1 MGKQQYLLSEF
12 KGLDASA
19 KSPNSPMWLQGARA
33 DVDDSVLV
41 PENDDVVTSH
51 SDSIDSLFDPYNCYI
66 QRKKIYVDG
75 LERELAITDRG
86 NVTIDGEIIG
96 TIDPNN
102 LSVDVIGRQAIMSHG
117 GYARFLRVGYPGKG
131 FIPFSNDE
139 IVMENDYVTS
149 GTSSFTSVK
158 DVIPLS
164 DTSAI
169 ALIRGRAQLTK
180 FSLSGSDATQE
191 DSYTIAPSEIIAIT
205 HDVDASGAPE
215 YVYCAYYDE
224 SQIRIKRFTIGVDFG
239 AEVNVSDGSVILQDT
254 ENYFASGYVLKGIA
268 KTATKIFI
276 SLYKPSGDTSEI
288 LGPKAGGIAE
298 DEDILFAFT
307 DTNIDWDDSTI
318 ITTTNNILARS
329 MLPWNPY
336 REASF
341 NFRIR
346 NGEFAP
352 GTINNGNPGTMYIPH
367 ETNIGEGVDSS
378 SPFYLK
384 SFRLHYMLEE
394 VYRNPDWENPWIMP
408 SPGGCGVVG
417 YIRPIGDLVV
427 LSYANDCVGY
437 FVYADSSAKAIKSH
451 APTKE
456 GFKPAQPNRYRS
468 NGAGYAKITEST
480 DGKRHCVGGTTIPND
495 DTTGEDPI
503 SAERKIALYCWN
515 GVYKGDAVYT
525 YQVSDDWEVSIDRFF
540 DDVNTRV
547 GYESGTHSRFL
558 ILSDTALVDGLEPT
572 GLNWAPVMTGGS
584 IIDSI
589 ISTTDNPPAL
599 MSMYLSGNNQ
609 TSIFA
614 SDWEDKGIQEANS
627 HSQAPEGEGT
637 SSFCKAYSLSSRITF
652 RDAQSLVDIE
662 PIDGWTNIYDLTAIS
677 QPSGSSSYAYKQAGL
692 SPEADITGSGY
703 DAGTTVRM
711 KIAFVFDGV
720 SVSPLSDSYVE
731 ITNVAPFDIKYTLS
745 FDLSAL
751 RGISKRIT
759 SINVY
764 SAIYSAGE
772 ALELYRLVKSFPLTN
787 ENFFLNESGLHE
799 TGYQYDTNARLAS
812 FNADSGYSET
822 VDTVSLARR
831 LQCACQN
838 YLFVGNVDV
847 RSRHFSGVNTSNLVV
862 RSRPFQPSVFN
873 YQEDFVVLAFTP
885 TALVAHNN
893 RIYAFGSDCYSII
906 NPDTLGVEHTSY
918 SCGASNKNHV
928 TVCDFGV
935 FVFYAKNVYHI
946 DGQRITPIGEPI
958 RSTNNSVEAM
968 NFTVN
973 ESLVAVWPKSLNSVD
988 GTDLFIEYLPSKQE
1002 IVVVFRSSSISIGMF
1017 AYCIPRNKWSF
1028 YWIKPPVS
1036 GRAAVTIDMI
1046 HIISVYRYE
1055 ESVYVV
1061 YRDNA
1066 TNQTKYTVNIF
1077 NADTKRVAVAMW
1089 DVKTGNDRQVTSLYN
1104 GTVTKDG
1111 NAVSCALYGRLTKTN
1126 GSKATGQLNVNK
1138 ASITDCTQLTAILV
1152 TTNPVDRIGIT
1163 HRTKVTK

>member
-51 SDSIDSLFDPYNCYI
+51 SDILSSLLNPYSCYI

-75 LERELAITDRG
+75 VERELAITDRG
-86 NVTIDGEIIG
+86 SVMIDDEVIG
-96 TIDPNN
+96 TVDPDN

-139 IVMENDYVTS
+139 IVMENDYIDS
-149 GTSSFTSVK
+149 RNSSFTNVK

-169 ALIRGRAQLTK
+169 ALIRGRIQLTR
-180 FSLSGSDATQE
+180 FSLYEGGTAMQK
-191 DSYTIAPSEIIAIT
+191 DSHTIASSEIIAIT
-205 HDVDASGAPE
+205 HDVNASGEPE
-215 YVYCAYYDE
+215 YVYCAYYDGG
-224 SQIRIKRFTIGVDFG
+224 QIRIKRFTVAEDFDDE
-239 AEVNVSDGSVILQDT
+239 ANVSAGSVLIQDT
-254 ENYFASGYVLKGIA
+254 ENYFASGYVLKSIA

-276 SLYKPSGDTSEI
+276 SFYKPSGDTAEM
-288 LGPKAGGIAE
+288 LGPDNGGEIAE
-298 DEDILFAFT
+298 DEDLLFAFT
-307 DTNIDWDDSTI
+307 DTGIDWAESTI
-318 ITTTNNILARS
+318 ITTTDNTLARS

-336 REASF
+336 RKVRF
-341 NFRIR
+341 NFKIS
-346 NGEFAP
+346 NGIVVHDFASEP
-352 GTINNGNPGTMYIPH
+352 MYIPH
-367 ETNIGEGVDSS
+367 ETNIGEGVGPSHPD
-378 SPFYLK
+378 YLK
-384 SFRLHYMLEE
+384 SFRLPYMLSE
-394 VYRNPDWENPWIMP
+394 VYTNPSSSDPWVMP
-408 SPGGCGVVG
+408 SPGACGIEG
-417 YIRPIGDLVV
+417 HIRPIGDLVV

-437 FVYADSSAKAIKSH
+437 FVYAFGHAIKSH
-451 APTKE
+451 PPNKE
-456 GFKPAQPNRYRS
+456 GFQLGETNGYRE
-468 NGAGYAKITEST
+468 NGAGYARITVSGGKLYCT
-480 DGKRHCVGGTTIPND
+480 SSSMPPWYDG
-495 DTTGEDPI
+495 TGEDPI
-503 SAERKIALYCWN
+503 MVSRKIALYCWN

-525 YQVSDDWEVSIDRFF
+525 YRVSDDWEVSIDRFF
-540 DDVNTRV
+540 DDVNTRQ
-547 GYESGTHSRFL
+547 GYLNNPHSRFL
-558 ILSDTALVDGLEPT
+558 ILSETTLVDGLEPT
-572 GLNWAPVMTGGS
+572 GLNWAPVMTGTT
-584 IIDSI
+584 IDSI

-599 MSMYLSGNNQ
+599 MSMYLTGDSW
-609 TSIFA
+609 TDALFA
-614 SDWEDKGIQEANS
+614 QGWETRGIMEAGI
-627 HSQAPEGEGT
+627 HSQAPEVEGT
-637 SSFCKAYSLSSRITF
+637 SSFCKAYSLSKRITF
-652 RDAQSLVDIE
+652 RDSQSLVDIE
-662 PIDGWTNIYDLTAIS
+662 PIDGWTYISDLTGIS
-677 QPSGSSSYAYKQAGL
+677 QSGGGSSYVYTQAGL
-692 SPEADITGSGY
+692 SAEVHTPGSGY
-703 DAGTTVRM
+703 EAGTTVRM
-711 KIAFVFDGV
+711 KIAFVYDGV

-731 ITNVAPFDIKYTLS
+731 ITYDNAAFDIKYWLS
-745 FDLSAL
+745 FDLSEL

-764 SAIYSAGE
+764 SAIYSGEE

-787 ENFFLNESGLHE
+787 DNFFLNESGLHE

-838 YLFVGNVDV
+838 YLFVGDVDIS
-847 RSRHFSGVNTSNLVV
+847 SRNFSGVNTSNLVV
-862 RSRPFQPSVFN
+862 RSLPFQPSAFN

-893 RIYAFGSDCYSII
+893 RIYAFGSDCYSVI

-918 SCGASNKNHV
+918 SCGAANKNHV

-935 FVFYAKNVYHI
+935 FVFYADNVYHI
-946 DGQRITPIGEPI
+946 DGQRISPIGEPI
-958 RSTNNSVEAM
+958 RSTNNSVEAT

-973 ESLVAVWPKSLNSVD
+973 GSLVAVYPKSLSSVD

-1002 IVVVFRSSSISIGMF
+1002 IVVVFRSSSLSIGMF

-1036 GRAAVTIDMI
+1036 SRAAVAIDMI

-1055 ESVYVV
+1055 KSVYVV

-1077 NADTKRVAVAMW
+1077 NAATKRVAVAMW

-1111 NAVSCALYGRLTKTN
+1111 NVVSCALYGRLTKTN
-1126 GSKATGQLNVNK
+1126 GSKATDQLNVNRVSK
-1138 ASITDCTQLTAILV
+1138 TDCTQLTAILV

>member
-51 SDSIDSLFDPYNCYI
+51 SSSLSSSSDPYNCYI

-75 LERELAITDRG
+75 VERELAITDRG
-86 NVTIDGEIIG
+86 SVMIDDEVIG
-96 TIDPNN
+96 TIDPGN

-139 IVMENDYVTS
+139 IVMENDYINS
-149 GTSSFTSVK
+149 RSSSFTSVK

-164 DTSAI
+164 NISAI
-169 ALIRGRAQLTK
+169 ALIRGRIQLTK
-180 FSLSGSDATQE
+180 FSLSGDEATQE
-191 DSYTIAPSEIIAIT
+191 DSYTIASSEIIAIT
-205 HDVDASGAPE
+205 HNVNTSGNPE
-215 YVYCAYYDE
+215 YIYCAYYDDG
-224 SQIRIKRFTIGVDFG
+224 QIRIKRFTVSDDVDFG
-239 AEVNVSDGSVILQDT
+239 DEDNVSKGTVVLQDT
-254 ENYFASGYVLKGIA
+254 ENYFARGYVLKGIA

-276 SLYKPSGDTSEI
+276 SFYKPSGDTAEM
-288 LGPKAGGIAE
+288 LGPDRGEIAE

-307 DTNIDWDDSTI
+307 DTNIDWRYGGI
-318 ITTTNNILARS
+318 ITTTSNILARS

-346 NGEFAP
+346 DGELVP
-352 GTINNGNPGTMYIPH
+352 GTINNGNPDTMYIPH
-367 ETNIGEGVDSS
+367 ETNIGEGVESNHHD
-378 SPFYLK
+378 FLK

-394 VYRNPDWENPWIMP
+394 VYRDVDDSHTPVMP
-408 SPGGCGVVG
+408 SPGACGVVG

-437 FVYADSSAKAIKSH
+437 FVYTSVSAKAIKSH
-451 APTKE
+451 TPGKE
-456 GFKPAQPNRYRS
+456 GFHLSQTDGYRS
-468 NGAGYAKITEST
+468 NGAGYAKITVG
-480 DGKRHCVGGTTIPND
+480 DGKRHCIGGTRLPPDD
-495 DTTGEDPI
+495 DTGEPPI
-503 SAERKIALYCWN
+503 MMQRKIALYCWN
-515 GVYKGDAVYT
+515 GVYKGDAVYK
-525 YQVSDDWEVSIDRFF
+525 YRVSNDWDVSIDRFF
-540 DDVNTRV
+540 DDANTRI
-547 GYESGTHSRFL
+547 GYESRTHARFL
-558 ILSDTALVDGLEPT
+558 ILSETTMVDGLEPT
-572 GLNWAPVMTGGS
+572 GLNWAPVKIGS
-584 IIDSI
+584 RIYSV

-599 MSMYLSGNNQ
+599 MSMYLPGDDQ

-614 SDWEDKGIQEANS
+614 DGWEDKGIQEANL
-627 HSQAPEGEGT
+627 HSQAPVVEGT
-637 SSFCKAYSLSSRITF
+637 SSFCKAYSLSNRITF
-652 RDAQSLVDIE
+652 RDAKSRVDIE
-662 PIDGWTNIYDLTAIS
+662 DIDGWASIYDLTAIS
-677 QPSGSSSYAYKQAGL
+677 QSGGDSYVYTQAGL
-692 SPEADITGSGY
+692 SAEADTSGSGY
-703 DAGTTVRM
+703 DGETTVRM

-731 ITNVAPFDIKYTLS
+731 ITNVAPFDIEYTLS
-745 FDLSAL
+745 FDLSSL

-764 SAIYSAGE
+764 SAIYSSGE

-787 ENFFLNESGLHE
+787 ENFFLNDSGVYE
-799 TGYQYDTNARLAS
+799 TGHQYDTNARLAS
-812 FNADSGYSET
+812 FNTDSGYSET

-838 YLFVGNVDV
+838 YLFVGDVDI

-862 RSRPFQPSVFN
+862 RSLPFQPSVFN

-918 SCGASNKNHV
+918 SCGAANKNHV

-968 NFTVN
+968 
-973 ESLVAVWPKSLNSVD
+973 SLQFNGSVVAVYPKSLSSVND
-988 GTDLFIEYLPSKQE
+988 TNLFIEYLPSKQE

-1036 GRAAVTIDMI
+1036 SRAAVAVDMI

-1055 ESVYVV
+1055 KSVYVV

-1089 DVKTGNDRQVTSLYN
+1089 DIKTGNDRQVTTLYN

-1111 NAVSCALYGRLTKTN
+1111 NAVSCALYGWLTKTN
-1126 GSKATGQLNVNK
+1126 EQKYMERLNLDK
-1138 ASITDCTQLTAILV
+1138 ASKTNCTQLTAILV

>member
-51 SDSIDSLFDPYNCYI
+51 SDLGYLSDRYNCYI

-75 LERELAITDRG
+75 VERELAITDRG
-86 NVTIDGEIIG
+86 GVMIDGEVIG
-96 TIDPNN
+96 TIDPGN

-139 IVMENDYVTS
+139 IVMENDYINS
-149 GTSSFTSVK
+149 RSSSFTSVK

-169 ALIRGRAQLTK
+169 ALIRGRTQLTK
-180 FSLSGSDATQE
+180 FSLGIDNAVQE
-191 DSYTIAPSEIIAIT
+191 DSYTIASSEIIAIT
-205 HDVDASGAPE
+205 HNVDASGNPE
-215 YVYCAYYDE
+215 YIYCAYYDND
-224 SQIRIKRFTIGVDFG
+224 QIRIKRFKVAEDFD
-239 AEVNVSDGSVILQDT
+239 AEANVSAGIVVLQDT
-254 ENYFASGYVLKGIA
+254 ENYFASGYVLKSIA
-268 KTATKIFI
+268 KTANKIFI
-276 SLYKPSGDTSEI
+276 SLYKPSGDTAES
-288 LGPKAGGIAE
+288 LGPNAGEIAE
-298 DEDILFAFT
+298 DEDLLFAFT
-307 DTNIDWDDSTI
+307 DTNINWAEGAI
-318 ITTTNNILARS
+318 ITTTDNTLARS

-341 NFRIR
+341 NFTILS
-346 NGEFAP
+346 GDILD
-352 GTINNGNPGTMYIPH
+352 GTFNVPMYIPH
-367 ETNIGEGVDSS
+367 ETNISVESGHPD
-378 SPFYLK
+378 YTK
-384 SFRLHYMLEE
+384 SFRLRYMLSE
-394 VYRNPDWENPWIMP
+394 VYTNPSSSISMVMP

-417 YIRPIGDLVV
+417 RIRPIGDLVV

-437 FVYADSSAKAIKSH
+437 FVYADGSAEAIKSH
-451 APTKE
+451 IPSKE
-456 GFKPAQPNRYRS
+456 GFQLSNANGYRS
-468 NGAGYAKITEST
+468 NGAGHAVISANGWWRY
-480 DGKRHCVGGTTIPND
+480 CVSGAVAPLSD
-495 DTTGEDPI
+495 ETGEDPI
-503 SAERKIALYCWN
+503 PATRKIALYCWN

-525 YQVSDDWEVSIDRFF
+525 YRVSDDWEVSIDRFF
-540 DDVNTRV
+540 DDANTRV
-547 GYESGTHSRFL
+547 GYTGGTHSRFL

-572 GLNWAPVMTGGS
+572 GLNWAPVMTETT
-584 IIDSI
+584 IDSI

-599 MSMYLSGNNQ
+599 MSMYLPGDDP
-609 TSIFA
+609 TSIFDF
-614 SDWEDKGIQEANS
+614 DWEDKGIQEANS
-627 HSQAPEGEGT
+627 HSQAPGVEGT
-637 SSFCKAYSLSSRITF
+637 SSFCKAYSLSRRITF
-652 RDAQSLVDIE
+652 RDAKSRVDIE
-662 PIDGWTNIYDLTAIS
+662 DIDGWIDINDLTTIS
-677 QPSGSSSYAYKQAGL
+677 QSGGNSYVYKQAGL
-692 SPEADITGSGY
+692 SAKAYTLGSGY
-703 DAGTTVRM
+703 EAGAVVRM

-731 ITNVAPFDIKYTLS
+731 ITDEAAFDIRYKLS
-745 FDLSAL
+745 FDLSSL

-759 SINVY
+759 SVNVY
-764 SAIYSAGE
+764 SAMYSNGE

-787 ENFFLNESGLHE
+787 ENFFLNQNGLHE
-799 TGYQYDTNARLAS
+799 TGDQHDTNTRLAS

-838 YLFVGNVDV
+838 YLFVGDVDIH
-847 RSRHFSGVNTSNLVV
+847 SRNFSGVNTSNLVV
-862 RSRPFQPSVFN
+862 RSLPFQPSVFN

-893 RIYAFGSDCYSII
+893 RIYAFGSDCYSVI

-918 SCGASNKNHV
+918 SCGAANKNHV

-935 FVFYAKNVYHI
+935 FVFYAKNVYQI
-946 DGQRITPIGEPI
+946 DGQRITPIGDPI
-958 RSTNNSVEAM
+958 RSTNNSVEAT
-968 NFTVN
+968 NFTIN
-973 ESLVAVWPKSLNSVD
+973 ESLVAAHPKSLSSVD
-988 GTDLFIEYLPSKQE
+988 GKDLFIEYLPSKQE

-1017 AYCIPRNKWSF
+1017 AYCMPRNKWSF
-1028 YWIKPPVS
+1028 YWVKPPVS
-1036 GRAAVTIDMI
+1036 SRAAVTIDMI

-1055 ESVYVV
+1055 KSVYVV

-1111 NAVSCALYGRLTKTN
+1111 DVVLCSLYGRLTKTN
-1126 GSKATGQLNVNK
+1126 GSKAMEQLNVNK
-1138 ASITDCTQLTAILV
+1138 AAKTDCTQLTAILV

>member
-51 SDSIDSLFDPYNCYI
+51 SDSLGNCYI

-75 LERELAITDRG
+75 VERELAITDRG
-86 NVTIDGEIIG
+86 SVMIDDEVIG
-96 TIDPNN
+96 TIDPGN
-102 LSVDVIGRQAIMSHG
+102 LAVDVIGRQAIMSHG

-139 IVMENDYVTS
+139 IVMENDYINS
-149 GTSSFTSVK
+149 STSSFTSVK

-169 ALIRGRAQLTK
+169 ALIRGRTQLTK
-180 FSLSGSDATQE
+180 FSLSEGVATQE
-191 DSYTIAPSEIIAIT
+191 DSYAITSSEIIAIT
-205 HDVDASGAPE
+205 HDVDASGDIK
-215 YVYCAYYDE
+215 YIYCAYYDDG
-224 SQIRIKRFTIGVDFG
+224 QIRIKRFTVAEDFD
-239 AEVNVSDGSVILQDT
+239 AEANVSAGTVVLQDA
-254 ENYFASGYVLKGIA
+254 ENYFARGYVLKDIA
-268 KTATKIFI
+268 KTENKIFI
-276 SLYKPSGDTSEI
+276 SFYKPSGDTAEI
-288 LGPKAGGIAE
+288 LGPERGEIAE
-298 DEDILFAFT
+298 DQDLLFAFT
-307 DTNIDWDDSTI
+307 DTNINWEASTI
-318 ITTTNNILARS
+318 ITTTITTTDNTLARS

-341 NFRIR
+341 NFRIL
-346 NGEFAP
+346 NGVIAP

-367 ETNIGEGVDSS
+367 ETNIGEGVEENHPD
-378 SPFYLK
+378 FLK
-384 SFRLHYMLEE
+384 SFRLHDMLKAYTSPISSSDPP
-394 VYRNPDWENPWIMP
+394 VMP
-408 SPGGCGVVG
+408 SPGACGVVG

-437 FVYADSSAKAIKSH
+437 FVYADGSAKAIKSR
-451 APTKE
+451 AQSEE
-456 GFKPAQPNRYRS
+456 GFQLGTTNGYRS
-468 NGAGYAKITEST
+468 NGAGYAKITVSSG
-480 DGKRHCVGGTTIPND
+480 GKRHCIGGTALPPDD
-495 DTTGEDPI
+495 DTGKDPI
-503 SAERKIALYCWN
+503 MMQRKIALYCWN

-525 YQVSDDWEVSIDRFF
+525 YRVSNDWDVSIDRFF
-540 DDVNTRV
+540 DDANTRI
-547 GYESGTHSRFL
+547 GYESRTHARFL
-558 ILSDTALVDGLEPT
+558 ILSETALANGVEPT
-572 GLNWAPVMTGGS
+572 GLNWAPVMHGGT
-584 IIDSI
+584 IDSI

-599 MSMYLSGNNQ
+599 MSMYLNSGGSTDVLFVPYCWQNR
-609 TSIFA
+609 
-614 SDWEDKGIQEANS
+614 GIMEAGL
-627 HSQAPEGEGT
+627 HSKEPVVEGT

-652 RDAQSLVDIE
+652 RDAKSIIDIE
-662 PIDGWTNIYDLTAIS
+662 PINGWTYINDLTGVS
-677 QPSGSSSYAYKQAGL
+677 QSSGSSSYVYTQAGL
-692 SPEADITGSGY
+692 NAEAYTDGSGY
-703 DAGTTVRM
+703 DAGAVVRM

-731 ITNVAPFDIKYTLS
+731 ITDDNAAFDIKYTLS
-745 FDLSAL
+745 FDLSDL

-764 SAIYSAGE
+764 SAIYSGGE

-787 ENFFLNESGLHE
+787 ENFFLNDSGVYE
-799 TGYQYDTNARLAS
+799 TGHQYDTNARLAS
-812 FNADSGYSET
+812 FNTDSGYSET

-838 YLFVGNVDV
+838 YLFVGDVDIH
-847 RSRHFSGVNTSNLVV
+847 SRNFSGVNTSNLVV
-862 RSRPFQPSVFN
+862 RSLPFQPSVFN

-918 SCGASNKNHV
+918 SCGAANKNHV

-958 RSTNNSVEAM
+958 RSINNSVEAT

-973 ESLVAVWPKSLNSVD
+973 KSLVAAHPKSLSSVY
-988 GTDLFIEYLPSKQE
+988 GTYLFIEYLPSKQE
-1002 IVVVFRSSSISIGMF
+1002 IVVVFRSGLTSIGMF

-1028 YWIKPPVS
+1028 YWVKPPVKPPIS
-1036 GRAAVTIDMI
+1036 IGRIRIM
-1046 HIISVYRYE
+1046 SVYRYE

-1066 TNQTKYTVNIF
+1066 TNQRYTVNIF

-1089 DVKTGNDRQVTSLYN
+1089 DIKTGNDRQVTTLYN

-1111 NAVSCALYGRLTKTN
+1111 NAVSCALYGWLTKTN
-1126 GSKATGQLNVNK
+1126 EQKYMERLNLDK
-1138 ASITDCTQLTAILV
+1138 ASKTNCTQLTAILV

>member
-1 MGKQQYLLSEF
+1 MLSEF

-19 KSPNSPMWLQGARA
+19 KSPNSPMWLQGARV

-41 PENDDVVTSH
+41 PENNDVVTSH
-51 SDSIDSLFDPYNCYI
+51 SDILSSLLNPYSCYI

-75 LERELAITDRG
+75 VERELAITDRG
-86 NVTIDGEIIG
+86 SVMIDDEIIG
-96 TIDPNN
+96 TVDPDN

-139 IVMENDYVTS
+139 IVMENDYIDS
-149 GTSSFTSVK
+149 RGSSFTNVK

-169 ALIRGRAQLTK
+169 VLIRGRIQLTR
-180 FSLSGSDATQE
+180 FSLYEGGTAMQK
-191 DSYTIAPSEIIAIT
+191 DSHRIASSEIIAIT
-205 HDVDASGAPE
+205 HDVNASGDPE
-215 YVYCAYYDE
+215 YVYCAYYDGG
-224 SQIRIKRFTIGVDFG
+224 QIRIKRFTVAEDFDDE
-239 AEVNVSDGSVILQDT
+239 ANVSAGSVLIQDT
-254 ENYFASGYVLKGIA
+254 ENYFASGYVLKSIA

-276 SLYKPSGDTSEI
+276 SFYKPSGDTAER
-288 LGPKAGGIAE
+288 LGPDAGEIAE
-298 DEDILFAFT
+298 DEDLLFAFT
-307 DTNIDWDDSTI
+307 DTDIDWAESTI
-318 ITTTNNILARS
+318 ITTTDNTLARS

-336 REASF
+336 RRVGFLFTIS
-341 NFRIR
+341 
-346 NGEFAP
+346 NGEIQNVLP
-352 GTINNGNPGTMYIPH
+352 NLPTPMYIPH
-367 ETNIGEGVDSS
+367 ETNISVESGHPD
-378 SPFYLK
+378 YLK
-384 SFRLHYMLEE
+384 SFRLHYMLRD
-394 VYRNPDWENPWIMP
+394 VYTNPGSSNYPVMP
-408 SPGGCGVVG
+408 SPGACGVVG
-417 YIRPIGDLVV
+417 HIRPIGDLVV
-427 LSYANDCVGY
+427 LSYVNDCVGY
-437 FVYADSSAKAIKSH
+437 FVYADGSTKAIKSH
-451 APTKE
+451 IPSEE
-456 GFKPAQPNRYRS
+456 GFQLSETNGYRP
-468 NGAGYAKITEST
+468 NGAGHANIYVSSGNLYCSSRTSA
-480 DGKRHCVGGTTIPND
+480 PD
-495 DTTGEDPI
+495 DDETGEDPI
-503 SAERKIALYCWN
+503 MMSRKIALYCWN

-525 YQVSDDWEVSIDRFF
+525 YRVSDDWEVSIDRFF
-540 DDVNTRV
+540 DDANTRA
-547 GYESGTHSRFL
+547 GYLNEPHSRFL
-558 ILSDTALVDGLEPT
+558 ILSETTLPNGLEPT
-572 GLNWAPVMTGGS
+572 GLNWAPVMTSGTT
-584 IIDSI
+584 IDSI

-599 MSMYLSGNNQ
+599 MSMYLSGDSSTDVLFSQ
-609 TSIFA
+609 G
-614 SDWEDKGIQEANS
+614 WEIRGIMEAGI
-627 HSQAPEGEGT
+627 HSQAPEVEGT
-637 SSFCKAYSLSSRITF
+637 SSFCKAYSLSKRITF
-652 RDAQSLVDIE
+652 RDSQSLVDIE
-662 PIDGWTNIYDLTAIS
+662 PIEGWTYISDLTGIS
-677 QPSGSSSYAYKQAGL
+677 QSGGGSSYTYKQAGL
-692 SPEADITGSGY
+692 NAEADTTGSGY
-703 DAGTTVRM
+703 EAGTTVRM

-731 ITNVAPFDIKYTLS
+731 ITDDNAAFDIKYRLS
-745 FDLSAL
+745 FDLSEL

-764 SAIYSAGE
+764 SAIYSGEE

-787 ENFFLNESGLHE
+787 DNFFLNESGLHE

-838 YLFVGNVDV
+838 YLFVGDVDIS
-847 RSRHFSGVNTSNLVV
+847 SRNFSGVNTSNLVV
-862 RSRPFQPSVFN
+862 RSLPFQPSAFN

-918 SCGASNKNHV
+918 SCGAANKNHV

-935 FVFYAKNVYHI
+935 FVFYANNVYHI
-946 DGQRITPIGEPI
+946 DGQRISPIGEPI
-958 RSTNNSVEAM
+958 RSTNNSVEAT

-973 ESLVAVWPKSLNSVD
+973 GSLVAVHPKSLSSVD

-1002 IVVVFRSSSISIGMF
+1002 IVVVFRSSSLSIGMF

-1036 GRAAVTIDMI
+1036 SRAAVAIDMI

-1055 ESVYVV
+1055 KSVYVV

-1077 NADTKRVAVAMW
+1077 NAATKRVAVAMW

-1111 NAVSCALYGRLTKTN
+1111 NVVSCALYGRLTQTN
-1126 GSKATGQLNVNK
+1126 GSKITDQLNVNRVSK
-1138 ASITDCTQLTAILV
+1138 TDCTQLTAILV

>member
-19 KSPNSPMWLQGARA
+19 KSPNSPMWLQGARV

-51 SDSIDSLFDPYNCYI
+51 SDSLSYLFDPYNCYI

-75 LERELAITDRG
+75 FERELAITDRG
-86 NVTIDGEIIG
+86 SVMIDDEVIG
-96 TIDPNN
+96 TIDPDN

-169 ALIRGRAQLTK
+169 ALIRGRGQLTK
-180 FSLSGSDATQE
+180 FSLSGDAATQE
-191 DSYTIAPSEIIAIT
+191 DSYTIASSEIIAIT
-205 HDVDASGAPE
+205 HNVDANGDPK

-224 SQIRIKRFTIGVDFG
+224 SQIRIKRFMVAVNFG
-239 AEVNVSDGSVILQDT
+239 AEVNVSVGSVVLKDT

-276 SLYKPSGDTSEI
+276 SLYKPSGDTAEV
-288 LGPKAGGIAE
+288 LGPDVGEIAE

-307 DTNIDWDDSTI
+307 DDDIDWNDSTI

-336 REASF
+336 RKASF
-341 NFRIR
+341 NFRIL
-346 NGEFAP
+346 NGEFDP

-367 ETNIGEGVDSS
+367 ETNIGEGVESN
-378 SPFYLK
+378 SPYYLK
-384 SFRLHYMLEE
+384 SFRLQHMLMN
-394 VYRNPDWENPWIMP
+394 VYTNPNWENPWVMP

-417 YIRPIGDLVV
+417 WIRPIGDLVV

-437 FVYADSSAKAIKSH
+437 FVYASASAKAIKSH
-451 APTKE
+451 IPINE
-456 GFKPAQPNRYRS
+456 GFQLAQAYRYRS
-468 NGAGYAKITEST
+468 NGAGHAIITESM
-480 DGKRHCVGGTTIPND
+480 GKRHCIGGTTIPDND
-495 DTTGEDPI
+495 LTGEDPI
-503 SAERKIALYCWN
+503 ETAGKIALYCWN

-525 YQVSDDWEVSIDRFF
+525 YRVSDDWEVSIDRFF
-540 DDVNTRV
+540 DDENTLI
-547 GYESGTHSRFL
+547 GYTGGTHARFL
-558 ILSDTALVDGLEPT
+558 ILSDTTLVDGLEPT
-572 GLNWAPVMTGGS
+572 GLSWAPVMTGS
-584 IIDSI
+584 TIDSV

-599 MSMYLSGNNQ
+599 MSMYLPGNDS

-614 SDWEDKGIQEANS
+614 PGWRDKGIQEANS
-627 HSQAPEGEGT
+627 HSQAPEGEGA

-652 RDAQSLVDIE
+652 RGAQSLVDIE
-662 PIDGWTNIYDLTAIS
+662 PINGWTNIYDLTGIS
-677 QPSGSSSYAYKQAGL
+677 QPGGSSSYAYEQAGL

-703 DAGTTVRM
+703 AEGTTVRM

-731 ITNVAPFDIKYTLS
+731 ITNAAPFNIKYTLS
-745 FDLSAL
+745 FSLSGL
-751 RGISKRIT
+751 RGISKRVT

-764 SAIYSAGE
+764 SAIYSNGE

-787 ENFFLNESGLHE
+787 ENFFLNESGLYE

-822 VDTVSLARR
+822 VDTISLARR

-838 YLFVGNVDV
+838 YLFVGDVDI
-847 RSRHFSGVNTSNLVV
+847 RSRNFSGVNTSNLVV
-862 RSRPFQPSVFN
+862 RSLPFQPSAFN

-885 TALVAHNN
+885 TALVAYNN
-893 RIYAFGSDCYSII
+893 RIYAFGSDCYSVI

-918 SCGASNKNHV
+918 SCGAANKNHV

-968 NFTVN
+968 NLTVN
-973 ESLVAVWPKSLNSVD
+973 ESLVAVRPKSLSSVGD
-988 GTDLFIEYLPSKQE
+988 GKDLFIEYLPSKQE
-1002 IVVVFRSSSISIGMF
+1002 IVVVFRSSSLSIGMF

-1028 YWIKPPVS
+1028 YWVKSPVS
-1036 GRAAVTIDMI
+1036 SRAAIAVDMI

-1126 GSKATGQLNVNK
+1126 GSKAMDRLNVNK
-1138 ASITDCTQLTAILV
+1138 ASKTDCTQLTAILV
-1152 TTNPVDRIGIT
+1152 TTSPVDRIGIT